1 MDRLYKN
8 LEDLLKQKIK
18 LYESF
23 ISLLKEEW
31 TCVSKY
37 SYDSLQ
43 EVIEKKENKVI
54 QMKALENNRSYLMLK
69 ISERLQVQQSSLT
82 LKKIIQIRNLPNKIN
97 LAKCRKIL
105 LFQIRKIS
113 ELTQMTKSLI
123 DHSALSLKKSLAYIH
138 SADEKAQSPYLAN
151 GKVME
156 GRVEGR
162 MLSMDV

>member
-1 MDRLYKN
+1 MNRLYKN

-43 EVIEKKENKVI
+43 EVIAKKENKVI
-54 QMKALENNRSYLMLK
+54 QMKELENNRSCLMLK
-69 ISERLQVQQSSLT
+69 IAEKLQVQQISLT
-82 LKKIIQIRNLPNKIN
+82 LKKIIQIRKNPNNIN
-97 LAKCRKIL
+97 LDKYRKIL
-105 LFQIRKIS
+105 LFQIRQIS
-113 ELTQMTKSLI
+113 ELTEMNKNLM

-138 SADEKAQSPYLAN
+138 SADEQAQSPYLAN

>member
-1 MDRLYKN
+1 MNRLYKN
-8 LEDLLKQKIK
+8 LEDLLKKKIK

-31 TCVSKY
+31 ACVSKY

-43 EVIEKKENKVI
+43 EVIAKKENKVI
-54 QMKALENNRSYLMLK
+54 QMKVLENARTYLMLK
-69 ISERLQVQQSSLT
+69 IAEELNVKQSSLT
-82 LKKIIQIRNLPNKIN
+82 LKKIIQIKDNTNKNNLY
-97 LAKCRKIL
+97 KCRKKL
-105 LFQIRKIS
+105 LLQIRQII
-113 ELTQMTKSLI
+113 EITEMTKNLM
-123 DHSALSLKKSLAYIH
+123 DYSALSLKRSLAYIH

-162 MLSMDV
+162 MLNMDI

>member
-43 EVIEKKENKVI
+43 EVIAKKENKVI

-69 ISERLQVQQSSLT
+69 IAERLQVQQSSLT
-82 LKKIIQIRNLPNKIN
+82 LKKIIQIRNIPNKIN

-113 ELTQMTKSLI
+113 ELTQMTKNLI

>member
-69 ISERLQVQQSSLT
+69 IAERLQVQQSSLT
-82 LKKIIQIRNLPNKIN
+82 LKKIIQIRNIPNKIN
-97 LAKCRKIL
+97 LAKYRKIL

-113 ELTQMTKSLI
+113 ELTQMTKNLI

>member
-1 MDRLYKN
+1 MNRLYKN

-18 LYESF
+18 LYENF

-43 EVIEKKENKVI
+43 EVIAKKENKVI
-54 QMKALENNRSYLMLK
+54 EMKALENNRSYLMLK
-69 ISERLQVQQSSLT
+69 ISEKLQVQQSSLT
-82 LKKIIQIRNLPNKIN
+82 LKKIIQIRNNPNKIN

-105 LFQIRKIS
+105 LFQIKEIS
-113 ELTQMTKSLI
+113 KLTEMTKVLM

>member
-69 ISERLQVQQSSLT
+69 IAERLQVQQSSLT
-82 LKKIIQIRNLPNKIN
+82 LKKIIQIRNIPNKIN

>member
-43 EVIEKKENKVI
+43 EVIAKKENKVI
-54 QMKALENNRSYLMLK
+54 EMQTLENTRIYLMIK
-69 ISERLQVQQSSLT
+69 IEEKLQVPQSSLT
-82 LKKIIQIRNLPNKIN
+82 LKKIIQIKDIPNRIN
-97 LAKCRKIL
+97 LTKCRKKL
-105 LFQIRKIS
+105 LFQIKKINEWS
-113 ELTQMTKSLI
+113 NKVKGLI
-123 DHSALSLKKSLAYIH
+123 DQSSLSLKKSLAYIH
-138 SADEKAQSPYLAN
+138 SAENRAASPYMAN
-151 GKVME
+151 GQMME
-156 GRVEGR
+156 GRAEGR
-162 MLSMDV
+162 MVSVDV

>member
-43 EVIEKKENKVI
+43 EVIAKKENKVI
-54 QMKALENNRSYLMLK
+54 EMQTLEDTRIYLMIK
-69 ISERLQVQQSSLT
+69 IEEKLQVQQSSLT
-82 LKKIIQIRNLPNKIN
+82 LKKIIQIKDIPNKIN
-97 LAKCRKIL
+97 LTTVA
-105 LFQIRKIS
+105 
-113 ELTQMTKSLI
+113 LTRPTIGRSKQALVSLV
-123 DHSALSLKKSLAYIH
+123 HH
-138 SADEKAQSPYLAN
+138 
-151 GKVME
+151 
-156 GRVEGR
+156 
-162 MLSMDV
+162 

>member
-1 MDRLYKN
+1 MNRLYKN

-54 QMKALENNRSYLMLK
+54 EMKALENNRSYLMLK
-69 ISERLQVQQSSLT
+69 ISEKLQVQQSSLT
-82 LKKIIQIRNLPNKIN
+82 LKKIIQIKNNRNKIN

-113 ELTQMTKSLI
+113 ELTQMTKNLI

-156 GRVEGR
+156 GRIEGR

>member
-54 QMKALENNRSYLMLK
+54 EMKALENNRSYLMLK
-69 ISERLQVQQSSLT
+69 IAERLQVQKSSLT
-82 LKKIIQIRNLPNKIN
+82 LKKIIQIRNIPNKIN

-113 ELTQMTKSLI
+113 ELTQMTKNLI

>member
-1 MDRLYKN
+1 MDRLYIN

-18 LYESF
+18 LYEIF

-69 ISERLQVQQSSLT
+69 IAERLQVQQSSLT
-82 LKKIIQIRNLPNKIN
+82 LKKIIQIRNNSNKTN

-113 ELTQMTKSLI
+113 ELTQMNKNLI

>member
-1 MDRLYKN
+1 MNRLYIN

-43 EVIEKKENKVI
+43 EVIAKKDNKVI
-54 QMKALENNRSYLMLK
+54 QMKALENNRSYLTLK
-69 ISERLQVQQSSLT
+69 ISEKLQVPQSSLT
-82 LKKIIQIRNLPNKIN
+82 LKKIIQIRNNPNKIN

-105 LFQIRKIS
+105 LFQIKEIS
-113 ELTQMTKSLI
+113 KLTEMTKVLM

>member
-23 ISLLKEEW
+23 ISLLTEEW

-37 SYDSLQ
+37 SYESLQ
-43 EVIEKKENKVI
+43 KVIERKENKVI

-69 ISERLQVQQSSLT
+69 IAERLQVQQSSLT
-82 LKKIIQIRNLPNKIN
+82 LKKIIQIRNIPNKIN

-113 ELTQMTKSLI
+113 ELTQMTKNLI

>member
-1 MDRLYKN
+1 MSRLYKN

-43 EVIEKKENKVI
+43 EVMAKKEIKVI

-69 ISERLQVQQSSLT
+69 IAEKLQVQQSTLT
-82 LKKIIQIRNLPNKIN
+82 LKNIIQIRNNPNKIN
-97 LAKCRKIL
+97 LVKCRKIL
-105 LFQIRKIS
+105 LFQIKQIS
-113 ELTQMTKSLI
+113 ELTEMNKSLM

>member
-1 MDRLYKN
+1 MNQLYKN
-8 LEDLLKQKIK
+8 LEELLKQKIK

-43 EVIEKKENKVI
+43 DVITKKENIVI
-54 QMKALENNRSYLMLK
+54 EMKALENDRSYLMLK
-69 ISERLQVQQSSLT
+69 IAEKLEVQQSSLT
-82 LKKIIQIRNLPNKIN
+82 LKRVIQIRNNPKRIN

-105 LFQIRKIS
+105 LSQIRQIS
-113 ELTQMTKSLI
+113 ELTEMTKNLM

-138 SADEKAQSPYLAN
+138 SADEKAQSSYLSN

-156 GRVEGR
+156 GRIEGR